1 MTMPSW
7 FKYLTPAYMKQVK
20 KDKAEYK
27 AQIARIKTLPKDY
40 QRAFTAIQKYMWSNA
55 AGDGMDMLNAQY
67 DLIDFF
73 WEGADNKI
81 AVHDLIGDDVAA
93 FVDGLIAERG
103 VQTWANTSKERLNK
117 ALTK

>member
-1 MTMPSW
+1 
-7 FKYLTPAYMKQVK
+7 
-20 KDKAEYK
+20 
-27 AQIARIKTLPKDY
+27 
-40 QRAFTAIQKYMWSNA
+40 
-55 AGDGMDMLNAQY
+55 ML
-67 DLIDFF
+67 FRS
-73 WEGADNKI
+73 I